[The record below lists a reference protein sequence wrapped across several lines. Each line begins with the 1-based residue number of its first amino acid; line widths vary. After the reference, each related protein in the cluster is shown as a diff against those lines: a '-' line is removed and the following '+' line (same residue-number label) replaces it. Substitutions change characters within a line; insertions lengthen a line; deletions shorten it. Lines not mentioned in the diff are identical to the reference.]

1 MKRIFAAA
9 LCALSTF
16 AFGATLAPIQLLNP
30 AGSTSGQVITSNG
43 PTAAPSWQ
51 SVTYGILPTIAANS
65 VLGNKTTS
73 AATPSA
79 VALPSC
85 STANSALQYTS
96 GTGFSCGSAFA
107 LTSGTLAQFA
117 ATTSAQLAGVVSDET
132 GSGALVFGT
141 SPSISNPTLTGT
153 TTAAAITASGL
164 ITPASSVGIKGSTT
178 NDSPAAG
185 SIGENPSAGP
195 TTTGNL
201 TTGVA
206 ANITSL
212 SLTTGDWVITGACA
226 WSPSGGAS
234 LTVQQ
239 CGISTTSAT
248 FGGFGT
254 TTSLMISGGSASG
267 SGIPTPTVDLKLA
280 APTTVYLVTNAG
292 FGSGTVT
299 ATGLIRARR
308 PR

>member
-1 MKRIFAAA
+1 MKRIFATA

-30 AGSTSGQVITSNG
+30 AGSTSGQVIASNG
-43 PTAAPSWQ
+43 PAVAPSWQ
-51 SVTYGILPTIAANS
+51 SVTYGILPAIAANS
-65 VLGNKTTS
+65 VLGNKTAI

-79 VALPSC
+79 VSLPSC

-107 LTSGTLAQFA
+107 LTGGTLAQFA

-141 SPSISNPTLTGT
+141 SRTISNPTLTGT
-153 TTAAAITASGL
+153 TATAAITASGL
-164 ITPASSVGIKGSTT
+164 ITPASSLGIKGSTT

-206 ANITSL
+206 TNITSL
-212 SLTTGDWVITGACA
+212 PLTAGQWTVTGMCA

-254 TTSLMISGGSASG
+254 TASLMISGGSASG
-267 SGIPTPTVDLKLA
+267 SGIPTPTVDLKLT
-280 APTTVYLVTNAG
+280 APTTVFLVTNAG

-299 ATGLIRARR
+299 ATGLIRAIR